1 MKTGKISQAR
11 LFLGDGIIRVREIR
25 AQTLREDA
33 VQEAHRAVERLNE
46 LNQNYRDLA
55 LSTEQTLPI
64 IEPARLEDVLA
75 VLYARFV
82 SRWNSVKP

>member
-1 MKTGKISQAR
+1 MR
-11 LFLGDGIIRVREIR
+11 
-25 AQTLREDA
+25 
-33 VQEAHRAVERLNE
+33 EAHKAVERLNE

-55 LSTEQTLPI
+55 LSTAQTLPI

-82 SRWNSVKP
+82 SRWNAVKP